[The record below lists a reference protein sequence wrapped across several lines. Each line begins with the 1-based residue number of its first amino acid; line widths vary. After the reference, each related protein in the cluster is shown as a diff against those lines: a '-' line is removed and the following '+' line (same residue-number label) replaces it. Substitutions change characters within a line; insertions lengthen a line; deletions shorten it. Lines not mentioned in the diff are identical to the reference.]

1 MYIWPGDSDSYTK
14 VLLDYIKVLNNE
26 QHSTAAGQIQAANGR
41 ARQLIRWIEHWSID
55 RLDPI
60 SITIDT

>member
-1 MYIWPGDSDSYTK
+1 MCIWPGDSDSYTK

-41 ARQLIRWIEHWSID
+41 ARQLIRWIEH
-55 RLDPI
+55 
-60 SITIDT
+60 